1 MKAEACTFDPLPIPP
16 KCRTSHPLRCK
27 LRQTCKLLCNDAALS
42 KHAASRWSC
51 PWSKYSS
58 AISPLQTVHVLDK
71 THGWRFLLV
80 GRSSQIVLP
89 FRAWSCLLYVVVWKF
104 WNGAQLKWQ
113 VTQAENF
120 KKCKY
125 TFIYQIVVPR
135 GPSVLE
141 KRHPNWK
148 DDVSAIST
156 TNQEKVD
163 DLQKSWRF
171 ESSTYPHTYPTIA
184 TTARWTSFVFSERRG
199 SKTLVRWKRHRTIKM
214 KLKFFW

>member
-1 MKAEACTFDPLPIPP
+1 MRHQVPSFGWRQWEERPWQAQVEGGDGGRLCVFFWFCSILF
-16 KCRTSHPLRCK
+16 CK
-27 LRQTCKLLCNDAALS
+27 RFWKGEGNHTGLRQLNRHLHYTAM
-42 KHAASRWSC
+42 R
-51 PWSKYSS
+51 
-58 AISPLQTVHVLDK
+58 I
-71 THGWRFLLV
+71 
-80 GRSSQIVLP
+80 
-89 FRAWSCLLYVVVWKF
+89 
-104 WNGAQLKWQ
+104 WNRI
-113 VTQAENF
+113 
-120 KKCKY
+120 
-125 TFIYQIVVPR
+125 FIIIPR

-171 ESSTYPHTYPTIA
+171 ESSTYPHTYPCTIA

-214 KLKFFW
+214 KLIFWKVDVSWSWGGYRLH